1 MINVND
7 KKTWPDL
14 IEPNYENALAA
25 FKILARHHSLYMSSS
40 EDLDIDEIDDVQLEN
55 IIKDNTTEFF
65 FNLNDTLYYA
75 CSDGELVPT
84 PMTIEDVG
92 FEQADKTYREILQI
106 YNLSKN
112 FGWIGFL
119 AWVCQKRGHLPY
131 VDEVR
136 QELLSEV
143 GCVELYALEFEEL

>member
-1 MINVND
+1 MIDTND
-7 KKTWPDL
+7 RKTWPDL

-25 FKILARHHSLYMSSS
+25 FKILARHHSFYISNS
-40 EDLDIDEIDDVQLEN
+40 EDLDICEIDDVQLEN
-55 IIKDNTTEFF
+55 LIKDNSTEFF
-65 FNLNDTLYYA
+65 FILNDTFYYA
-75 CSDGELVPT
+75 CSDAELVPT

-92 FEQADKTYREILQI
+92 LKQADKTYREILRI

-112 FGWIGFL
+112 FGWAGFL

-131 VDEVR
+131 IDEVR
-136 QELLSEV
+136 EEILSEA